1 MRPTRTIKTIF
12 VRSIAVI
19 FINFVVVGEML
30 AAENPAAA
38 QLQAAYADLL
48 ENPADPSRS
57 VRYAAVAVRL
67 GAVNDA
73 IASLERL
80 LLADPSLDNIRLELG
95 LLYQKLGNEALAE
108 TYLDTALENPAMPA
122 PVRERGA
129 ATLDQA
135 IDGSRPYSLVARL
148 YTGLR
153 YDSNVNLGPSG
164 ADITLGGIPLVLDPS
179 AMSKADGSFVAT
191 GQATYT
197 HDLGYQDA
205 SRFVVDAVV
214 GTKRHFEQKRYDTLY
229 VSANAGPWLG
239 FEGALGATEIRPY
252 VTGTIFGLDDKDYL
266 NQIGGGLSVRHLL
279 APELQLV
286 VTGEAVYQDYNH
298 SDFRPLASEQT
309 GGQYSFSAEL
319 AYALTQN
326 QTFGV
331 SAGVA
336 LRDARVHWE
345 DRTVVFGGA
354 SYAIRYL
361 DPVAATNLVWT
372 SSFSAG
378 LQAIE
383 YDAGNPRLIATE
395 ARSDFLFEVGFTQT
409 VPINDSVD
417 VVLEVGYQNNDSNI
431 ALFDYDNLSTSLGLA
446 VRF

>member
-1 MRPTRTIKTIF
+1 MIKALMA
-12 VRSIAVI
+12 RSVAVI
-19 FINFVVVGEML
+19 LVHCIGFGEIL
-30 AAENPAAA
+30 AAENPAAV

-73 IASLERL
+73 VASLERL

-108 TYLDTALENPAMPA
+108 TYLDAALENPAMPG

-135 IDGSRPYSLVARL
+135 IDASKPYSLVARL

-197 HDLGYQDA
+197 HDLGFQDA
-205 SRFVVDAVV
+205 SRFVVDVAV

-239 FEGALGATEIRPY
+239 FEGTLGATEIRPY

-266 NQIGGGLSVRHLL
+266 NQVGGGLSVRRLL
-279 APELQLV
+279 GPDLQLV
-286 VTGEAVYQDYNH
+286 VTGEAVHQDYND

-309 GGQYSFSAEL
+309 GGQYSLSAEF
-319 AYALTQN
+319 AYALTQS
-326 QTFGV
+326 QTFGI

-336 LRDARVHWE
+336 LRDARVQWE
-345 DRTVVFGGA
+345 DRTIVFGGA
-354 SYAIRYL
+354 TYAIQYL
-361 DPVAATNLVWT
+361 DPIAATGLVWT
-372 SSFSAG
+372 SRFSAG

-383 YDAGNPRLIATE
+383 YETGNPRLIAGD
-395 ARSDFLFEVGFTQT
+395 ARSDLLFEVGVTQT
-409 VPINDSVD
+409 VPVNDSVD
-417 VVLEVGYQNNDSNI
+417 VVLEVDYQNNDSNI
-431 ALFDYDNLSTSLGLA
+431 ALFDYDNLSASLGLA